1 MYNKKFRVRA
11 NFYLKDILVFYYMR
25 FIKKNYYLIKEIF
38 FSSNGIF
45 FEFILEKKIRLN
57 LFRNFSYKVLGNLFL
72 YNFNISYKL

>member
-1 MYNKKFRVRA
+1 
-11 NFYLKDILVFYYMR
+11 MR